1 MVVLECMVF
10 NDSEPHRG
18 IRAAAGLKEG
28 GFEFNAG
35 SVNGLEL
42 KYVKATNTGRH
53 GPHPPIN

>member
-1 MVVLECMVF
+1 MVF

-35 SVNGLEL
+35 RINGIEL
-42 KYVKATNTGRH
+42 KYVKDTNTGSTWTTST
-53 GPHPPIN
+53 N